1 MEQSLTR
8 GCCDDP
14 CSQEA
19 ARTCLCSIPALFPL
33 GPSDSADASVQEPR
47 YHIFFL
53 RTGSAKGPIDIRN
66 FLVFVYTFCA
76 EAPPGVSP
84 SASWHPLPVEGFFK
98 CLCKQ
103 RLKHSRTNTQSKK
116 YNSHSPAQGPS
127 LLSGQQDV
135 LLGTILNATA
145 GQRRLQ
151 WPTQCP
157 LGSKRGGWLEFRT
170 PSIRQGA
177 HS

>member
-1 MEQSLTR
+1 MPTPAFRNR
-8 GCCDDP
+8 G
-14 CSQEA
+14 
-19 ARTCLCSIPALFPL
+19 TTF
-33 GPSDSADASVQEPR
+33 
-47 YHIFFL
+47 FFL

-135 LLGTILNATA
+135 LLGT
-145 GQRRLQ
+145 
-151 WPTQCP
+151 
-157 LGSKRGGWLEFRT
+157 SKRLPGRGGFNGQHSAHWEASEVVGLSSGPLPYGKGHTPRERFQESRHLES
-170 PSIRQGA
+170 SIA
-177 HS
+177 ATTYSSI